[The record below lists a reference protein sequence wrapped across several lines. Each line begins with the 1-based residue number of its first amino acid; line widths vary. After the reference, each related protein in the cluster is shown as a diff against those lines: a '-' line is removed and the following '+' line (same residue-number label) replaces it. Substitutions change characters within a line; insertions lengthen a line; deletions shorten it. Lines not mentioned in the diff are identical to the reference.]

1 MRIRVISLFL
11 FILAS
16 TSCDFF
22 SFQKKS
28 GMQEVDTIIDFS
40 TVDVAPSFDDC
51 KSYVEKEKK
60 SNCFR
65 NTIYKHISTSLAKH
79 NFEVRNPIEEVIN
92 VSVTIDS
99 RGNATVHQIVSS
111 ALIKKT
117 LPNLDSLVKRSV
129 ASLPKMFPAI
139 KRGIPVTTQYQIPIQ
154 ISVK

>member
-1 MRIRVISLFL
+1 MQFRVLSFFL
-11 FILAS
+11 IILLS
-16 TSCDFF
+16 TSCEFF
-22 SFQKKS
+22 SLKKKS
-28 GMQEVDTIIDFS
+28 SLQEVDTIIDFS

-51 KSYVEKEKK
+51 KSFVDKEKK

-92 VSVTIDS
+92 VSVTIDR

-111 ALIKKT
+111 ALIKMT
-117 LPNLDSLVKRSV
+117 LPNLDSLVKQSI